1 MTAFLAP
8 LKLKNHIMKF
18 TQLLFIPALLAAT
31 CFLFPSQANA
41 QTDVIAFWD
50 FGTDFDFAD
59 GFDGPNAQD
68 FPASEFGV
76 DNTVSNNANFQAFLG
91 DAANLDC
98 NGGGGFV
105 SYTSPVSGI
114 TVGPSRTVKWDD
126 IRGGGDDFDINGQTI
141 FNVIRGDNDAA
152 EDDFGNDALIYL
164 TFDATGFQ
172 DLQFRFDIEG
182 TPGQPDPNN
191 PNAEI
196 EDTLPT
202 QFDVFI
208 RTTGPNG
215 TWFRPDELNNIEI
228 EFFDYDPVDPEN
240 QFGETGYISLGSAL
254 DNASQVE
261 IIFNDFDGETAND
274 EMEID
279 NFEIVGNVASVLLG
293 DINRD
298 GVVDFQDIPL
308 FVGAITAGDFLA
320 EADIDQSGEVDFLD
334 IVPFINILT
343 GS

>member
-1 MTAFLAP
+1 M
-8 LKLKNHIMKF
+8 
-18 TQLLFIPALLAAT
+18 LF
-31 CFLFPSQANA
+31 NVVRG
-41 QTDVIAFWD
+41 D
-50 FGTDFDFAD
+50 
-59 GFDGPNAQD
+59 
-68 FPASEFGV
+68 
-76 DNTVSNNANFQAFLG
+76 
-91 DAANLDC
+91 DAAE
-98 NGGGGFV
+98 
-105 SYTSPVSGI
+105 
-114 TVGPSRTVKWDD
+114 
-126 IRGGGDDFDINGQTI
+126 
-141 FNVIRGDNDAA
+141 

>member
-1 MTAFLAP
+1 
-8 LKLKNHIMKF
+8 MKF

-91 DAANLDC
+91 NAANLDC

-126 IRGGGDDFDINGQTI
+126 LRGGGDDFDINGQTI

>member
-1 MTAFLAP
+1 
-8 LKLKNHIMKF
+8 MKY
-18 TQLLFIPALLAAT
+18 TQLLFIPVLLAAT
-31 CFLFPSQANA
+31 CFLCPQANA

-50 FGTDFDFAD
+50 FGTSFDFDD
-59 GFDGPNAQD
+59 GSGDGPNTQD
-68 FPASEFGV
+68 FPAIEFGV

-91 DAANLDC
+91 NAGNLDC
-98 NGGGGFV
+98 NGGSGFV

-126 IRGGGDDFDINGQTI
+126 LRGGGVDFDINGQVL
-141 FNVIRGDNDAA
+141 FNVARGDNPAA

-172 DLQFRFDIEG
+172 NLQFRFDIEG
-182 TPGQPDPNN
+182 TPGQPDPSN
-191 PNAEI
+191 PTAEI

-215 TWFRPDELNNIEI
+215 TWFRPDELNNIGI
-228 EFFDYDPVDPEN
+228 EFFDYEPVDPEN

-261 IIFNDFDGETAND
+261 IIINDFDGETGND

-279 NFEIVGNVASVLLG
+279 NFEIVGDAVVLLG
-293 DINRD
+293 DVNLS
-298 GVVDFQDIPL
+298 GVVDFSDISPFIAL
-308 FVGAITAGDFLA
+308 LSTGEFLA
-320 EADIDQSGEVDFLD
+320 EADINQSGSVDFSD
-334 IVPFINILT
+334 ISPFISLLS
-343 GS
+343 GE

>member
-1 MTAFLAP
+1 
-8 LKLKNHIMKF
+8 MKF

-126 IRGGGDDFDINGQTI
+126 LRGGGDDFDINGQTI

-215 TWFRPDELNNIEI
+215 TW
-228 EFFDYDPVDPEN
+228 
-240 QFGETGYISLGSAL
+240 
-254 DNASQVE
+254 
-261 IIFNDFDGETAND
+261 
-274 EMEID
+274 
-279 NFEIVGNVASVLLG
+279 SVSY
-293 DINRD
+293 
-298 GVVDFQDIPL
+298 
-308 FVGAITAGDFLA
+308 TH
-320 EADIDQSGEVDFLD
+320 
-334 IVPFINILT
+334 LT
-343 GS
+343 LPTIYSV

>member
-1 MTAFLAP
+1 
-8 LKLKNHIMKF
+8 MKF

-50 FGTDFDFAD
+50 FGNDFDFAD

-126 IRGGGDDFDINGQTI
+126 LRGGGDDFDINGQTI

>member
-1 MTAFLAP
+1 
-8 LKLKNHIMKF
+8 MKF

-126 IRGGGDDFDINGQTI
+126 LRGGGDDFDINGQTI

-152 EDDFGNDALIYL
+152 EDDFGNDALSYL
-164 TFDATGFQ
+164 SFNATGFQ

>member
-1 MTAFLAP
+1 
-8 LKLKNHIMKF
+8 MKF

-50 FGTDFDFAD
+50 FGNDFDFAD

-126 IRGGGDDFDINGQTI
+126 LRGGGDDFDINGQTI

-293 DINRD
+293 DICLLYTSPSPRD
-298 GVVDFQDIPL
+298 LSTSRMPSS
-308 FVGAITAGDFLA
+308 A
-320 EADIDQSGEVDFLD
+320 
-334 IVPFINILT
+334 
-343 GS
+343 

>member
-126 IRGGGDDFDINGQTI
+126 LRGGGDDFDINGQTI

>member
-1 MTAFLAP
+1 
-8 LKLKNHIMKF
+8 MKF

-126 IRGGGDDFDINGQTI
+126 LRGGGDDFDINGQTI

>member
-1 MTAFLAP
+1 
-8 LKLKNHIMKF
+8 MKF

-240 QFGETGYISLGSAL
+240 QFGATGYISLGSAL

>member
-1 MTAFLAP
+1 
-8 LKLKNHIMKF
+8 MKF
-18 TQLLFIPALLAAT
+18 TQLLLIPALLTAT
-31 CFLFPSQANA
+31 CFLCPQANA

-50 FGTDFDFAD
+50 FRADFDFSD
-59 GFDGPNAQD
+59 GFDGPNLQD
-68 FPASEFGV
+68 FPATEFGV
-76 DNTVSNNANFQAFLG
+76 DNTASNNANFQAFLG
-91 DAANLDC
+91 NAANLDN
-98 NGGGGFV
+98 NGGSGFV
-105 SYTSPVSGI
+105 PYSSPVSGI
-114 TVGPSRTVKWDD
+114 TVGPSRAVKWDD
-126 IRGGGDDFDINGQTI
+126 LRGGGVDFDINGQTI
-141 FNVIRGDNDAA
+141 FNVMRGDNPAA

-164 TFDATGFQ
+164 TLDATGFQ

-191 PNAEI
+191 PTAEI
-196 EDTLPT
+196 ENTLPT

-215 TWFRPDELNNIEI
+215 TWFRPDELNNIQI

-279 NFEIVGNVASVLLG
+279 NFEIVGNLVGPSILLG
-293 DINRD
+293 DTNLD
-298 GVVDFQDIPL
+298 NAVNFQDISPFISL
-308 FVGAITAGDFLA
+308 LSAGGFLA
-320 EADIDQSGEVDFLD
+320 EADIDQDGDVDFSD
-334 IVPFINILT
+334 ISPFISVL
-343 GS
+343 SSQ

>member
-1 MTAFLAP
+1 
-8 LKLKNHIMKF
+8 MKF

-31 CFLFPSQANA
+31 CFLCPQANA

-50 FGTDFDFAD
+50 FGTDFDFSD
-59 GFDGPNAQD
+59 GGDGPNQQD

-76 DNTVSNNANFQAFLG
+76 DNTVSNNANFVAFLG
-91 DAANLDC
+91 NAGNLDN
-98 NGGGGFV
+98 NGGSGFV

-114 TVGPSRTVKWDD
+114 TVGPSRAVKWDD
-126 IRGGGDDFDINGQTI
+126 LRGGGVDFDINGQTI
-141 FNVIRGDNDAA
+141 FNVMRGNNPAA

>member
-1 MTAFLAP
+1 
-8 LKLKNHIMKF
+8 MKY

-31 CFLFPSQANA
+31 CFLCPSQANA

-50 FGTDFDFAD
+50 FRTDFDFSD
-59 GFDGPNAQD
+59 GGDGPNQQD

-76 DNTVSNNANFQAFLG
+76 DNTVSNNANFVAFLG
-91 DAANLDC
+91 NAGNLDN
-98 NGGGGFV
+98 NGGSGFV

-114 TVGPSRTVKWDD
+114 TVGPSRAVKWDD
-126 IRGGGDDFDINGQTI
+126 LRGGGVDFDINGQTI
-141 FNVIRGDNDAA
+141 FNVIRGNNPAA

-182 TPGQPDPNN
+182 TPGQPDPND
-191 PNAEI
+191 PTAEI

-215 TWFRPDELNNIEI
+215 TWFRPDELNNIGI
-228 EFFDYDPVDPEN
+228 EFFDYEPVDPEN
-240 QFGETGYISLGSAL
+240 QFGETGYVSLGPAL

-261 IIFNDFDGETAND
+261 IIINDFDAETGND

-279 NFEIVGNVASVLLG
+279 NFEIVGNLADDLLLG
-293 DINRD
+293 DVNRD
-298 GVVDFQDIPL
+298 GQVNFLDISPFISAL
-308 FVGAITAGDFLA
+308 SSGEVLD
-320 EADIDQSGEVDFLD
+320 EADIDENGVVNFLD
-334 IVPFINILT
+334 IAPFINLLA
-343 GS
+343 SSNS

>member
-1 MTAFLAP
+1 
-8 LKLKNHIMKF
+8 MKF

>member
-1 MTAFLAP
+1 
-8 LKLKNHIMKF
+8 MKF

-126 IRGGGDDFDINGQTI
+126 LRGGGDDFDINGQTI
-141 FNVIRGDNDAA
+141 FNMIRGDNDAA

-208 RTTGPNG
+208 RTMGPNG

>member
-1 MTAFLAP
+1 
-8 LKLKNHIMKF
+8 MKF

-126 IRGGGDDFDINGQTI
+126 LRGGGDDFDINGQTI
-141 FNVIRGDNDAA
+141 FNVMRGNNPAA